1 MRNCLLLFLFL
12 SLFLKA
18 KSDTLFPDEEDLTLC
33 HHVNVISGNLNLCFQ
48 DAIVEGASPLSINRT
63 YSSAGALERLD
74 GNDFQLK
81 AAYGN
86 WFLQGGWSL
95 LPHMHLLSEPANDI
109 EKRNFYLSEKNGTV
123 IKYVFERYEGAK
135 YEWGWTVIFKPE
147 ITAGQC
153 SGILSARTHPK
164 NNRLYY
170 FPNNNKAIL
179 YLPDGGSR
187 QYEGSF
193 DAERLSTIPLK
204 SEISPNQHYTTYDRN
219 RYNDQLTISAKNPAK
234 TKTFSSAEFKIVGTP
249 DYKHRLHLHV
259 STSDGKDLRYRSVIF
274 KDRHYLSNVE
284 SNCRPCEDI
293 HFIPGRAGLGARME
307 YLVLGGNLQFK
318 VQYYMPPNKKK
329 AEKWKWNPDK
339 KDFSCDKVKIIEG
352 PMGKMGSMS
361 QLPIIAILQLIPM
374 CETSRTS

>member
-1 MRNCLLLFLFL
+1 MRKYLLLFLFL

-86 WFLQGGWSL
+86 WYLQGGWSL
-95 LPHMHLLSEPANDI
+95 LPHMHLLTEPANDI

-123 IKYVFERYEGAK
+123 IRYVFDRYEGDRCTK
-135 YEWGWTVIFKPE
+135 NWTVIFKPE

-170 FPNNNKAIL
+170 FPSKGKAIL

-193 DAERLSTIPLK
+193 DNERLSTIALK
-204 SEISPNQHYTTYDRN
+204 SEITPNQHYTIYDRN
-219 RYNDQLTISAKNPAK
+219 AYNDQLTISAKNPAK
-234 TKTFSSAEFKIVGTP
+234 TKTFSSAEFKIVGNP
-249 DYKHRLHLHV
+249 NRKHRLHLHV

-274 KDRHYLSNVE
+274 QDRHYLNNVE
-284 SNCRPCEDI
+284 SNCRPCEDV

-307 YLVLGGNLQFK
+307 YLVSEAISNSRSNIIRLRTR
-318 VQYYMPPNKKK
+318 KKQR
-329 AEKWKWNPDK
+329 
-339 KDFSCDKVKIIEG
+339 S
-352 PMGKMGSMS
+352 GSGI
-361 QLPIIAILQLIPM
+361 PIRKTFPAIRSKL
-374 CETSRTS
+374 